1 MEGCKA
7 EQPSAQGQALER
19 ELPWK
24 CPGGGEEAT
33 EAYFLCLELEK
44 QWDEK
49 KRLDVNNFRRW
60 N

>member
-24 CPGGGEEAT
+24 CPEVVRRPQRLI
-33 EAYFLCLELEK
+33 LCLELEK